1 MKLTIIP
8 ADKAVYKDG
17 ISFLN
22 LTFTTPSNIRAL
34 QWDSAQNKGWVEFE
48 YDSEGVTPPNQPI
61 TELPDWAVQ
70 ATTAWDAADYALKN
84 PPAPTEDE
92 LIKACKTQAEEY
104 LQQTD
109 WSEIPS
115 VSDQSNAIYL
125 VNVQDFISYRVQIRS
140 LRINPVVN
148 AVFPPM
154 PTAQWSS

>member
-48 YDSEGVTPPNQPI
+48 TDSEGITPPNQSI

-70 ATTAWDAADYALKN
+70 ASTVWDAADYTLKN
-84 PPAPTEDE
+84 PPAPTEAE
-92 LIKACKTQAEEY
+92 LIKACKVQAEEY

-115 VSDQSNAIYL
+115 VSDTSNAMHLLNIE
-125 VNVQDFISYRVQIRS
+125 DFISYRVQVRA
-140 LRINPVVN
+140 LRVNPVAN
-148 AVFPPM
+148 PTFPTM
-154 PTAQWSS
+154 PTPQWSS